1 VIVFSCKI
9 TKLFGRI
16 GTAVLKVGII
26 GATAYT
32 SLELIKIL
40 LRHPE
45 VRISYL
51 GVRRTDRPKIS
62 DIFPVLKTL
71 IDLPCEPIGQREA
84 PQDIDLAFITL
95 PPTVSMQYVPLFI
108 KKGIRV
114 IDFSADYRFRDKS
127 LYERWYKVQ
136 HADNHGLK
144 TAVYGLPELFR
155 DEIRKTC
162 LVGNPGCYTTA
173 SILALAP
180 LLTKGLIVPADII
193 IDAKSGVSGRGREPK
208 EDTHYC
214 ECNEN
219 IEAYSVG
226 GHRHSP
232 EIEHILSIKTNQ
244 KVSIQFVPHLIPMNR
259 GILCT
264 LYLKPNDRM
273 KESGSVYSDHG
284 VQQLYKE
291 FYSNEPFVRVKDGH
305 ELPKTK
311 DVVYTNFCDISTK
324 VTENRIIVLSV
335 IDNLIKGAAGQAVQ
349 NMNVMC
355 GFDEKM
361 GLL

>member
-1 VIVFSCKI
+1 M
-9 TKLFGRI
+9 LN
-16 GTAVLKVGII
+16 VGII

-40 LRHPE
+40 LRHPQ
-45 VRISYL
+45 VKITYL
-51 GVRRTDRPKIS
+51 GVRRTDRPMIS
-62 DIFPVLKTL
+62 DIFPTLKNL
-71 IDLPCEPIGQREA
+71 LDLSCESIEHKEFPG
-84 PQDIDLAFITL
+84 DIDLAFVTL
-95 PPTVSMQYVPLFI
+95 PPTISMQYVPLFTKRGI
-108 KKGIRV
+108 KV

-127 LYERWYKVQ
+127 IYEKWYKAQ
-136 HADNHGLK
+136 HTDSAGIE

-155 DEIRKTC
+155 EEIKKTN

-173 SILALAP
+173 TILALAP
-180 LLTKGLIVPADII
+180 LLTHGIVYPDDII
-193 IDAKSGVSGRGREPK
+193 VDAKSGISGRGREPR

-232 EIEHILSIKTNQ
+232 EIEHILSIKTSQ

-264 LYLKPNDRM
+264 IYAKPRQNLR
-273 KESGSVYSDHG
+273 ETGFILSDSEVHR
-284 VQQLYKE
+284 LYKE
-291 FYSNEPFVRVKDGH
+291 FYGKEPFIRLKEGN
-305 ELPKTK
+305 ETPKTK
-311 DVVYTNFCDISTK
+311 DVIYSNFCDIATK
-324 VTENRIIVLSV
+324 VTENRIIILSA
-335 IDNLIKGAAGQAVQ
+335 IDNLIKGASGQAVH

>member
-1 VIVFSCKI
+1 MGD
-9 TKLFGRI
+9 TTLLR
-16 GTAVLKVGII
+16 VGII

-45 VRISYL
+45 VKITYL
-51 GVRRTDRPKIS
+51 GVRRTDRPRIS
-62 DIFPVLKTL
+62 DIFPTLKNL
-71 IDLPCEPIGQREA
+71 LDLKCETIEQKEVPEN
-84 PQDIDLAFITL
+84 IDLAFITL
-95 PPTVSMQYVPLFI
+95 PPTISMQYVPLFI
-108 KKGIRV
+108 QKSIKV

-127 LYERWYKVQ
+127 LYERWYKTQ
-136 HADNHGLK
+136 HTDSKGIE

-155 DEIRKTC
+155 EKIKKAR

-173 SILALAP
+173 TILALTP
-180 LLTKGLIVPADII
+180 LLMKGLVFPEDII
-193 IDAKSGVSGRGREPK
+193 VDAKSGVSGRGREPK

-232 EIEHILSIKTNQ
+232 EIEHILSMRTNQ

-264 LYLKPNDRM
+264 IYAKPKHGMTVGANGH
-273 KESGSVYSDHG
+273 SPFSDHE
-284 VQQLYKE
+284 VHKLYKE
-291 FYSNEPFVRVKDGH
+291 FYGNGPFIRLKEGH
-305 ELPKTK
+305 ETPRTK
-311 DVVYTNFCDISTK
+311 DVTYTNFCDIATK
-324 VTENRIIVLSV
+324 VTENRIVILSA
-335 IDNLIKGAAGQAVQ
+335 IDNLIKGASGQAVQ

-355 GFDEKM
+355 GFDEKT

>member
-1 VIVFSCKI
+1 MLKI
-9 TKLFGRI
+9 
-16 GTAVLKVGII
+16 GII

-40 LRHPE
+40 LHHPE
-45 VRISYL
+45 AKIAYL
-51 GVRRTDRPKIS
+51 GIRRTDRPRIS
-62 DIFPVLKTL
+62 DIFPALKGM
-71 IDLPCEPIGQREA
+71 IDLPCETIEQKDIPEN
-84 PQDIDLAFITL
+84 IDLAFVTL
-95 PPTVSMQYVPLFI
+95 PPTISMQYVPLFI

-127 LYERWYKVQ
+127 LYEKWYKTQ
-136 HADNHGLK
+136 HTDSKGIE

-155 DEIRKTC
+155 NEIRNTR

-173 SILALAP
+173 TILALAP
-180 LLTKGLIVPADII
+180 LLTKGLVYPEDVIV
-193 IDAKSGVSGRGREPK
+193 DAKSGVSGRGREPR

-232 EIEHILSIKTNQ
+232 EIEHILTLKTNQ

-264 LYLKPNDRM
+264 IYVKPKDKKNAGANDILSFNDN
-273 KESGSVYSDHG
+273 EV
-284 VQQLYKE
+284 LNIYKE
-291 FYSNEPFVRVKDGH
+291 FYCNEPFIRLKEGNEVPR
-305 ELPKTK
+305 TK
-311 DVVYTNFCDISTK
+311 DVIYTNFCDISVK
-324 VTENRIIVLSV
+324 VTENRIIVLSA
-335 IDNLIKGAAGQAVQ
+335 IDNLIKGASGQAVQ

-355 GFDEKM
+355 GFDEKLGM
-361 GLL
+361 F

>member
-1 VIVFSCKI
+1 MLKI
-9 TKLFGRI
+9 
-16 GTAVLKVGII
+16 GII

-45 VRISYL
+45 AKITYL
-51 GVRRTDRPKIS
+51 GIRRTDHPRIS
-62 DIFPVLKTL
+62 DIFPALRGM
-71 IDLPCEPIGQREA
+71 IDLPCETIEQKNIPEN
-84 PQDIDLAFITL
+84 IDFAFITL
-95 PPTVSMQYVPLFI
+95 PPTISMQYVPLFI

-127 LYERWYKVQ
+127 LYEKWYKTQ
-136 HADNHGLK
+136 HTDSAGIG

-155 DEIRKTC
+155 NEIKRTT

-173 SILALAP
+173 TILALAP
-180 LLTKGLIVPADII
+180 LLTKKLIYPEDII
-193 IDAKSGVSGRGREPK
+193 VDAKSGVSGRGREPK

-232 EIEHILSIKTNQ
+232 EIEHILSLKTNQ

-264 LYLKPNDRM
+264 IYAKPKEKTNAGVNGISSFNDN
-273 KESGSVYSDHG
+273 EIFTI
-284 VQQLYKE
+284 YKE
-291 FYSNEPFVRVKDGH
+291 CYRNEPFIRLKEGN
-305 ELPKTK
+305 EMPKTK
-311 DVVYTNFCDISTK
+311 DVIHTNFCDIAVK
-324 VTENRIIVLSV
+324 VTENRIIILSV
-335 IDNLIKGAAGQAVQ
+335 IDNLIKGASGQAVQ

-355 GFDEKM
+355 GFDEKQ

>member
-1 VIVFSCKI
+1 
-9 TKLFGRI
+9 L
-16 GTAVLKVGII
+16 LKVGIV

-40 LRHPE
+40 LRHPK
-45 VRISYL
+45 IKITYL
-51 GVRRTDRPKIS
+51 GVRKTDNPKIS
-62 DIFPVLKTL
+62 DIFPSLKNIL
-71 IDLPCEPIGQREA
+71 DLPCTTIDQKDIPKN
-84 PQDIDLAFITL
+84 IDLAFITL
-95 PPTVSMQYVPLFI
+95 PPTVSMQYVPLFT
-108 KKGIRV
+108 KNGIRV

-127 LYERWYKVQ
+127 LYEKWYKAQ
-136 HADNHGLK
+136 HTDSNGIE

-155 DEIRKTC
+155 DEIKKTA

-173 SILALAP
+173 TILALAP
-180 LLTKGLIVPADII
+180 LLTKGLICPEDII
-193 IDAKSGVSGRGREPK
+193 VDAKSGVSGRGREPK
-208 EDTHYC
+208 EGTHYC

-232 EIEHILSIKTNQ
+232 EIEHILSIKTHQ

-264 LYLKPNDRM
+264 IYAKPRNAVTSGNLSLRDAEAFKLYTEWYGK
-273 KESGSVYSDHG
+273 
-284 VQQLYKE
+284 
-291 FYSNEPFVRVKDGH
+291 EPFIRLKEGH
-305 ELPKTK
+305 EVPRTK
-311 DVVYTNFCDISTK
+311 DVANTNFCDIAVK
-324 VTENRIIVLSV
+324 VTENRIVILSA
-335 IDNLIKGAAGQAVQ
+335 IDNLIKGASGQAVQ
-349 NMNVMC
+349 NMNVMY

>member
-1 VIVFSCKI
+1 
-9 TKLFGRI
+9 
-16 GTAVLKVGII
+16 VLKIGII

-45 VRISYL
+45 VKITYL
-51 GVRRTDRPKIS
+51 GIRRTDHPRIS
-62 DIFPVLKTL
+62 DIFPVLKGM
-71 IDLPCEPIGQREA
+71 IDLPCETIEQKDIPEN
-84 PQDIDLAFITL
+84 IDLAFITL
-95 PPTVSMQYVPLFI
+95 PPTISMQYVPLFI

-114 IDFSADYRFRDKS
+114 IDFSADYRFRDRS
-127 LYERWYKVQ
+127 LYEKWYKTQ
-136 HADNHGLK
+136 HTDSNGIE

-155 DEIRKTC
+155 NEIRRTT

-173 SILALAP
+173 TILALAP
-180 LLTKGLIVPADII
+180 LLTKGLIYPEDII
-193 IDAKSGVSGRGREPK
+193 VDAKSGVSGRGREPR

-232 EIEHILSIKTNQ
+232 EIEHILSLKTNQ

-264 LYLKPNDRM
+264 IYAKPKSRKDAGINNISFLNDN
-273 KESGSVYSDHG
+273 EIHG
-284 VQQLYKE
+284 IYKE
-291 FYSNEPFVRVKDGH
+291 FYGNEPFIRLKEDN
-305 ELPKTK
+305 ETPKTK
-311 DVVYTNFCDISTK
+311 DVIYTNFCDIAVK
-324 VTENRIIVLSV
+324 VTDNRIIILSA
-335 IDNLIKGAAGQAVQ
+335 IDNLIKGASGQAVQ
-349 NMNVMC
+349 NMNVMY
-355 GFDEKM
+355 GFDEKQ

>member
-1 VIVFSCKI
+1 
-9 TKLFGRI
+9 
-16 GTAVLKVGII
+16 VLKVGII

-45 VRISYL
+45 VKITYL

-62 DIFPVLKTL
+62 DIFPALKNL
-71 IDLPCEPIGQREA
+71 LDLTCETIEQKEVPK
-84 PQDIDLAFITL
+84 DIDLAFVTL
-95 PPTVSMQYVPLFI
+95 PPTISMQYVPLFT
-108 KKGIRV
+108 KKGIKV

-127 LYERWYKVQ
+127 LYEKWYKAQ
-136 HADNHGLK
+136 HTDSKGIK
-144 TAVYGLPELFR
+144 TAVYGLPELSR
-155 DEIRKTC
+155 NEIKKTN

-173 SILALAP
+173 TILALAP
-180 LLTKGLIVPADII
+180 LLSKGLIYPEDII
-193 IDAKSGVSGRGREPK
+193 VDAKSGVSGRGREPK

-226 GHRHSP
+226 SHRHSP

-244 KVSIQFVPHLIPMNR
+244 RVSIQFVPHLIPMNR

-264 LYLKPNDRM
+264 IYAKPKDKTISDNDIH
-273 KESGSVYSDHG
+273 KIYNGF
-284 VQQLYKE
+284 YK
-291 FYSNEPFVRVKDGH
+291 NEPFVRLKEGN
-305 ELPKTK
+305 EFPKTK
-311 DVVYTNFCDISTK
+311 DVIYTNFCDIATK
-324 VTENRIIVLSV
+324 VTDNRIIIISA
-335 IDNLIKGAAGQAVQ
+335 IDNLIKGASGQAVQ

-355 GFDEKM
+355 GFDEGM

>member
-1 VIVFSCKI
+1 M
-9 TKLFGRI
+9 
-16 GTAVLKVGII
+16 LKVGII

-40 LRHPE
+40 LRHPKVE
-45 VRISYL
+45 ITYL
-51 GVRRTDRPKIS
+51 GVRRTGRPKIS
-62 DIFPVLKTL
+62 EIFPVLKNL
-71 IDLPCEPIGQREA
+71 LDLQCETIEQKEVPKNV
-84 PQDIDLAFITL
+84 DLVFVTL
-95 PPTVSMQYVPLFI
+95 PPTVSMQYVPLFA
-108 KKGIRV
+108 KKGIKV

-127 LYERWYKVQ
+127 LYEKWYKAQ
-136 HADNHGLK
+136 HTDSKGIE

-155 DEIRKTC
+155 NEIKKAN

-173 SILALAP
+173 TILAMAP
-180 LLTKGLIVPADII
+180 LLTKGLIHSEDII
-193 IDAKSGVSGRGREPK
+193 VDAKSGVSGRGREPK

-226 GHRHSP
+226 SHRHSP

-264 LYLKPNDRM
+264 IYAKPKDVTLSDNDIH
-273 KESGSVYSDHG
+273 KIYSGF
-284 VQQLYKE
+284 YK
-291 FYSNEPFVRVKDGH
+291 NEPFVRLKEGN
-305 ELPKTK
+305 EFPKTK
-311 DVVYTNFCDISTK
+311 DVIYTNFCDVFTK
-324 VTENRIIVLSV
+324 VTENRIVILSA
-335 IDNLIKGAAGQAVQ
+335 IDNLIKGASGQAVQ

>member
-1 VIVFSCKI
+1 M
-9 TKLFGRI
+9 
-16 GTAVLKVGII
+16 LKVGII

-40 LRHPE
+40 LRHPKVE
-45 VRISYL
+45 ITYL

-62 DIFPVLKTL
+62 DIFPALKKL
-71 IDLPCEPIGQREA
+71 LDLPCDTIEQKEVPKN
-84 PQDIDLAFITL
+84 IDLAFITL
-95 PPTVSMQYVPLFI
+95 PPTISMQYVPLFT
-108 KKGIRV
+108 KSGVKV

-127 LYERWYKVQ
+127 LYEKWYKAQ
-136 HADNHGLK
+136 HTDSKGIE

-155 DEIRKTC
+155 NEIRKTN

-173 SILALAP
+173 TILALAP
-180 LLTKGLIVPADII
+180 LLMKGLIYSEDII
-193 IDAKSGVSGRGREPK
+193 VDAKSGVSGRGRESK

-219 IEAYSVG
+219 VEAYNVG
-226 GHRHSP
+226 SHRHSP

-244 KVSIQFVPHLIPMNR
+244 RVSIQFVPHLIPMNR

-264 LYLKPNDRM
+264 IYAKPKVVGANGRSSLHDNEVH
-273 KESGSVYSDHG
+273 K
-284 VQQLYKE
+284 LYKE
-291 FYSNEPFVRVKDGH
+291 FYGKEPFVRLKEGN
-305 ELPKTK
+305 EFPKTK
-311 DVVYTNFCDISTK
+311 EVVYTNFCDIATK
-324 VTENRIIVLSV
+324 VTENRIIIISV
-335 IDNLIKGAAGQAVQ
+335 IDNLIKGASGQAVQ

-355 GFDEKM
+355 GFDEGM

>member
-1 VIVFSCKI
+1 M
-9 TKLFGRI
+9 
-16 GTAVLKVGII
+16 LKVGII

-40 LRHPE
+40 LHHPE
-45 VRISYL
+45 VKIVYL

-62 DIFPVLKTL
+62 DIFPTLKNRL
-71 IDLPCEPIGQREA
+71 DLPCETIGQKEV
-84 PQDIDLAFITL
+84 PQNIDLAFITL

-108 KKGIRV
+108 QKGIKV

-127 LYERWYKVQ
+127 LYEKWYKAQ
-136 HADNHGLK
+136 HTDSKGIE

-155 DEIRKTC
+155 EEIKKTN

-173 SILALAP
+173 TILALAP
-180 LLTKGLIVPADII
+180 LLMKGLIFSEDII
-193 IDAKSGVSGRGREPK
+193 VDAKSGVSGRGREPK

-244 KVSIQFVPHLIPMNR
+244 KVSIQFVPHLVPMNR

-264 LYLKPNDRM
+264 IYVKP
-273 KESGSVYSDHG
+273 KHETKQSGMILSDNAVHK
-284 VQQLYKE
+284 LYKE
-291 FYSNEPFVRVKDGH
+291 FYGNEPFIRLKEGN
-305 ELPKTK
+305 ETPKTK
-311 DVVYTNFCDISTK
+311 DVIYTNFCDILTK
-324 VTENRIIVLSV
+324 VTENRIVVLSA
-335 IDNLIKGAAGQAVQ
+335 IDNLIKGASGQAVQ

-355 GFDEKM
+355 GFNEKM

>member
-1 VIVFSCKI
+1 M
-9 TKLFGRI
+9 LN
-16 GTAVLKVGII
+16 VGII

-45 VRISYL
+45 VKISYL
-51 GVRRTDRPKIS
+51 GVRRTDRPRIS
-62 DIFPVLKTL
+62 DIFPILKNQF
-71 IDLPCEPIGQREA
+71 DLPCETIEQNKVPEN
-84 PQDIDLAFITL
+84 IDLAFITL
-95 PPTVSMQYVPLFI
+95 PPTISMQYAPLFI
-108 KKGIRV
+108 QKGIKV

-127 LYERWYKVQ
+127 LYERWYKTQ
-136 HADNHGLK
+136 HTDSKGIE

-155 DEIRKTC
+155 GEIKKTN

-173 SILALAP
+173 TILALAP
-180 LLTKGLIVPADII
+180 LLMKGLISAEDII
-193 IDAKSGVSGRGREPK
+193 VDAKSGVSGRGREPR

-232 EIEHILSIKTNQ
+232 EIEHILSIRSNQ
-244 KVSIQFVPHLIPMNR
+244 KVSIQFVPHLVPMNR

-264 LYLKPNDRM
+264 IYVKPKHGKDRAANSHSPFSDNEIHKLY
-273 KESGSVYSDHG
+273 E
-284 VQQLYKE
+284 E
-291 FYSNEPFVRVKDGH
+291 FYGTEPFIRLKEGH
-305 ELPKTK
+305 EMPKTK
-311 DVVYTNFCDISTK
+311 DVIYTNFCDIATK
-324 VTENRIIVLSV
+324 VTENRIIILSA
-335 IDNLIKGAAGQAVQ
+335 IDNLIKGASGQAVQ
-349 NMNVMC
+349 NMNVMY
-355 GFDEKM
+355 GFDEKT

>member
-1 VIVFSCKI
+1 MELDLGD
-9 TKLFGRI
+9 T
-16 GTAVLKVGII
+16 TVLKVGII

-45 VRISYL
+45 VKITYL
-51 GVRRTDRPKIS
+51 GVRRTDRPRIS
-62 DIFPVLKTL
+62 DIFPSLKNL
-71 IDLPCEPIGQREA
+71 LDLKCETIEQKEVPES
-84 PQDIDLAFITL
+84 IDLAFVTL
-95 PPTVSMQYVPLFI
+95 PPTISMQYVPLFI
-108 KKGIRV
+108 QKGIKV

-127 LYERWYKVQ
+127 LYERWYKTQ
-136 HADNHGLK
+136 HTDSKGIE

-155 DEIRKTC
+155 EEIRKTH

-173 SILALAP
+173 TILALAP
-180 LLTKGLIVPADII
+180 LLMKGLVSPEDII
-193 IDAKSGVSGRGREPK
+193 VDAKSGVSGRGREPK

-232 EIEHILSIKTNQ
+232 EIEHILSLKTNQ
-244 KVSIQFVPHLIPMNR
+244 KVSIQFVPHLVPMNR

-264 LYLKPNDRM
+264 IYVKPRQGKTVGAN
-273 KESGSVYSDHG
+273 SHSPVSDSEIHN
-284 VQQLYKE
+284 LYKE
-291 FYSNEPFVRVKDGH
+291 FYGNEPFIRLKEGH
-305 ELPKTK
+305 ETPKTK
-311 DVVYTNFCDISTK
+311 DVIYTNFCDIATK
-324 VTENRIIVLSV
+324 VTENRIVVLSA
-335 IDNLIKGAAGQAVQ
+335 IDNLIKGASGQAVQ

>member
-1 VIVFSCKI
+1 M
-9 TKLFGRI
+9 
-16 GTAVLKVGII
+16 LKVGII

-40 LRHPE
+40 LHHPE
-45 VRISYL
+45 VKITYL

-62 DIFPVLKTL
+62 DIFPSLKAR
-71 IDLPCEPIGQREA
+71 IDLPCEPIEQKEV
-84 PQDIDLAFITL
+84 PKDIDLVFITL
-95 PPTVSMQYVPLFI
+95 PPTVSMQYVPLFTGQGI
-108 KKGIRV
+108 KI

-127 LYERWYKVQ
+127 LYERWYKAQ
-136 HADNHGLK
+136 HTDNEGIK

-155 DEIRKTC
+155 EDIRKAN

-173 SILALAP
+173 TIIALAP
-180 LLTKGLIVPADII
+180 LLAKELIHPDDII
-193 IDAKSGVSGRGREPK
+193 VDAKSGVSGRGREPK

-232 EIEHILSIKTNQ
+232 EIEHILSLKTNQ
-244 KVSIQFVPHLIPMNR
+244 KISIQFVPHLIPMNR

-264 LYLKPNDRM
+264 IYAKPKHRTKEGVLSLSDNDVH
-273 KESGSVYSDHG
+273 KI
-284 VQQLYKE
+284 YKE
-291 FYSNEPFVRVKDGH
+291 FYGNEPFVRLKEGL
-305 ELPKTK
+305 ETPKTK
-311 DVVYTNFCDISTK
+311 DVTHTNFCDIATK
-324 VTENRIIVLSV
+324 VTENRIIILSAV
-335 IDNLIKGAAGQAVQ
+335 DNLIKGASGQAVQ
-349 NMNVMC
+349 NMNVMY

>member
-1 VIVFSCKI
+1 M
-9 TKLFGRI
+9 LN
-16 GTAVLKVGII
+16 VGII

-45 VRISYL
+45 VKIAYL
-51 GVRRTDRPKIS
+51 GIRRTDHPRIS
-62 DIFPVLKTL
+62 DIFPALRGM
-71 IDLPCEPIGQREA
+71 IDLPCETIEQKNIPEN
-84 PQDIDLAFITL
+84 IDLAFITL
-95 PPTVSMQYVPLFI
+95 PPTISMQYVPLFI

-127 LYERWYKVQ
+127 LYEKWYKTQ
-136 HADNHGLK
+136 HSDSDGIG

-155 DEIRKTC
+155 NEIKKTN

-173 SILALAP
+173 TILALAP
-180 LLTKGLIVPADII
+180 LLTKGLIYPEDII
-193 IDAKSGVSGRGREPK
+193 VDAKSGVSGRGREPK

-232 EIEHILSIKTNQ
+232 EIEHILSLKTNQ

-264 LYLKPNDRM
+264 IYVKPKGKKSTGANGISSFNDN
-273 KESGSVYSDHG
+273 EIVTI
-284 VQQLYKE
+284 YKE
-291 FYSNEPFVRVKDGH
+291 FYRNEPFIRLKEGG
-305 ELPKTK
+305 EIPKTK
-311 DVVYTNFCDISTK
+311 DVVCTNFCDIAAK
-324 VTENRIIVLSV
+324 VTENRIIILST
-335 IDNLIKGAAGQAVQ
+335 IDNLIKGASGQAVQ
-349 NMNVMC
+349 NMNVMY
-355 GFDEKM
+355 GFDEKQ

>member
-1 VIVFSCKI
+1 MVTF
-9 TKLFGRI
+9 LNM
-16 GTAVLKVGII
+16 LKVGII

-45 VRISYL
+45 VKITYL
-51 GVRRTDRPKIS
+51 GVRRTDRPRIS
-62 DIFPVLKTL
+62 DIFPTLKNLLDLRCDTIEQKEVPEN
-71 IDLPCEPIGQREA
+71 IDF
-84 PQDIDLAFITL
+84 AFITL
-95 PPTVSMQYVPLFI
+95 PPTISMQYVPLFI
-108 KKGIRV
+108 QRGIKI

-127 LYERWYKVQ
+127 LYERWYKIQ
-136 HADNHGLK
+136 HTDSKGIE

-155 DEIRKTC
+155 EEIRKTN
-162 LVGNPGCYTTA
+162 LIGNPGCYTTA
-173 SILALAP
+173 TILALAP
-180 LLTKGLIVPADII
+180 LLMKGLVFPEDII
-193 IDAKSGVSGRGREPK
+193 VDAKSGVSGRGREPR

-244 KVSIQFVPHLIPMNR
+244 KVSIQFVPHLVPMNR

-264 LYLKPNDRM
+264 IYAKPKHEMRPASM
-273 KESGSVYSDHG
+273 ILSDNG
-284 VQQLYKE
+284 VNKLYKE
-291 FYSNEPFVRVKDGH
+291 FYGNEPFIRLKEGN
-305 ELPKTK
+305 EMPKTK
-311 DVVYTNFCDISTK
+311 EVIYTNFCDIATK
-324 VTENRIIVLSV
+324 VTESRIVVLSA
-335 IDNLIKGAAGQAVQ
+335 IDNLIKGASGQAVQ

>member
-1 VIVFSCKI
+1 M
-9 TKLFGRI
+9 
-16 GTAVLKVGII
+16 LKVGII

-45 VRISYL
+45 VKIAYL
-51 GVRRTDRPKIS
+51 GVRRTDRPNIS
-62 DIFPVLKTL
+62 DIFPALKGL
-71 IDLPCEPIGQREA
+71 LDLPCETIEQKEVPKN
-84 PQDIDLAFITL
+84 IDLAFITL
-95 PPTVSMQYVPLFI
+95 PPTVSMQYVPLFTKSGI
-108 KKGIRV
+108 KV

-127 LYERWYKVQ
+127 LYEKWYKAQ
-136 HADNHGLK
+136 HTDSKGIE

-155 DEIRKTC
+155 NEIKKAN

-173 SILALAP
+173 TILALAP
-180 LLTKGLIVPADII
+180 LLTKELVYSEDII
-193 IDAKSGVSGRGREPK
+193 VDAKSGVSGRGREPK

-219 IEAYSVG
+219 VEAYSVG

-264 LYLKPNDRM
+264 IYAKPKGRA
-273 KESGSVYSDHG
+273 KEAVPILTDDTVHN
-284 VQQLYKE
+284 LYKE
-291 FYSNEPFVRVKDGH
+291 FYNNEPFIRLKEGN
-305 ELPKTK
+305 ETPKTK
-311 DVVYTNFCDISTK
+311 DVIYTNFCDIATK
-324 VTENRIIVLSV
+324 VTENRIIILSA

-355 GFDEKM
+355 GLDEKM

>member
-1 VIVFSCKI
+1 M
-9 TKLFGRI
+9 
-16 GTAVLKVGII
+16 LKVGII

-45 VRISYL
+45 VKITYL

-62 DIFPVLKTL
+62 DIFPALKNL
-71 IDLPCEPIGQREA
+71 LDLPCETIEQKEVPEN
-84 PQDIDLAFITL
+84 IDLAFITL
-95 PPTVSMQYVPLFI
+95 PPTISMQYVPLFI
-108 KKGIRV
+108 QKGIKV
-114 IDFSADYRFRDKS
+114 IDFSADYRFRDKA
-127 LYERWYKVQ
+127 LYERWYKTQ
-136 HADNHGLK
+136 HADSKGIE

-155 DEIRKTC
+155 EEIKSTA
-162 LVGNPGCYTTA
+162 LIGNPGCYTTA
-173 SILALAP
+173 TILALAP
-180 LLTKGLIVPADII
+180 LLTKGLVFPDDII
-193 IDAKSGVSGRGREPK
+193 VDAKSGVSGRGREPR

-232 EIEHILSIKTNQ
+232 EIEHILSIKTKQ
-244 KVSIQFVPHLIPMNR
+244 KVSIQFVPHLVPMNR

-264 LYLKPNDRM
+264 VYVKPKHGITTGKAGYLALSDND
-273 KESGSVYSDHG
+273 VHG
-284 VQQLYKE
+284 LYKE
-291 FYSNEPFVRVKDGH
+291 FYSKEPFVRLK
-305 ELPKTK
+305 ESNETPKTK
-311 DVVYTNFCDISTK
+311 DVTYTNFCDIATK
-324 VTENRIIVLSV
+324 VTENRIIVISA
-335 IDNLIKGAAGQAVQ
+335 IDNLLKGAAGQAVQ
-349 NMNVMC
+349 NMNVMF

>member
-1 VIVFSCKI
+1 MLKIGIV
-9 TKLFGRI
+9 
-16 GTAVLKVGII
+16 

-45 VRISYL
+45 VEIAYL
-51 GVRRTDRPKIS
+51 GVRRTDHPKIS
-62 DIFPVLKTL
+62 DIFPALKNL
-71 IDLPCEPIGQREA
+71 IDLPCETIEQKEVPKN
-84 PQDIDLAFITL
+84 IDLVFVTL
-95 PPTVSMQYVPLFI
+95 PPTISMQYVPLFTKNGI
-108 KKGIRV
+108 KV

-127 LYERWYKVQ
+127 LYEKWYKAQ
-136 HADNHGLK
+136 HTDSKGIE

-155 DEIRKTC
+155 NEIKKTN

-173 SILALAP
+173 TILALAP
-180 LLTKGLIVPADII
+180 LLLKGLIFPEDII
-193 IDAKSGVSGRGREPK
+193 VDAKSGVSGRGREAK
-208 EDTHYC
+208 ADTHYC
-214 ECNEN
+214 EYNEN
-219 IEAYSVG
+219 LEAYSVG

-264 LYLKPNDRM
+264 VYAKPKDVGANGHSPLRDDEVH
-273 KESGSVYSDHG
+273 K
-284 VQQLYKE
+284 LYKE
-291 FYSNEPFVRVKDGH
+291 LYNNEPFIRLKEGN
-305 ELPKTK
+305 ETPKTK
-311 DVVYTNFCDISTK
+311 DVIYTNFCDIATK
-324 VTENRIIVLSV
+324 VTENRIIILSA

-349 NMNVMC
+349 NMNIMC

>member
-1 VIVFSCKI
+1 MLKI
-9 TKLFGRI
+9 
-16 GTAVLKVGII
+16 GII

-45 VRISYL
+45 VKIAYL
-51 GVRRTDRPKIS
+51 GVRRTDHPRIS
-62 DIFPVLKTL
+62 DIFPALKNL
-71 IDLPCEPIGQREA
+71 LDLPCETIEQKEV
-84 PQDIDLAFITL
+84 PQNIDLAFITL

-108 KKGIRV
+108 QNGIKV

-127 LYERWYKVQ
+127 LYERWYKTQ
-136 HADNHGLK
+136 HTDSKGIE

-155 DEIRKTC
+155 EEIKKTN

-173 SILALAP
+173 TILALAP
-180 LLTKGLIVPADII
+180 LLMKGLIFAEDII
-193 IDAKSGVSGRGREPK
+193 VDAKSGVSGRGREPK

-232 EIEHILSIKTNQ
+232 EIEHILSLKTNQ
-244 KVSIQFVPHLIPMNR
+244 KVSIQFVPHLVPMNR

-264 LYLKPNDRM
+264 IYVKPKHEVGQASM
-273 KESGSVYSDHG
+273 VLSDNEVHK
-284 VQQLYKE
+284 LYKE
-291 FYSNEPFVRVKDGH
+291 FYGKEPFIRLKEGH
-305 ELPKTK
+305 ETPKTK
-311 DVVYTNFCDISTK
+311 DVIYTNFCDIATK
-324 VTENRIIVLSV
+324 VTENRIVILSA
-335 IDNLIKGAAGQAVQ
+335 IDNLIKGASGQAIQ

>member
-1 VIVFSCKI
+1 M
-9 TKLFGRI
+9 
-16 GTAVLKVGII
+16 LKVGII

-45 VRISYL
+45 VKITYL

-62 DIFPVLKTL
+62 DIFPALKGL
-71 IDLPCEPIGQREA
+71 LDLPCETIEQKEISGN
-84 PQDIDLAFITL
+84 IDLAFITL
-95 PPTVSMQYVPLFI
+95 PPTISMQYVPLFTG
-108 KKGIRV
+108 KGIKV

-127 LYERWYKVQ
+127 LYEKWYKAQ
-136 HADNHGLK
+136 HTDSKGIE

-155 DEIRKTC
+155 NEIKKTN
-162 LVGNPGCYTTA
+162 LVGNFGCYTTA
-173 SILALAP
+173 TILALAP
-180 LLTKGLIVPADII
+180 LLTKGLIHSEDII
-193 IDAKSGVSGRGREPK
+193 VDAKSGISGRGREPK

-264 LYLKPNDRM
+264 VYAKPKVAGANGRLPLHDDEVH
-273 KESGSVYSDHG
+273 K
-284 VQQLYKE
+284 LYKE
-291 FYSNEPFVRVKDGH
+291 FYGKEPFVRLKEGN
-305 ELPKTK
+305 EMPKTK
-311 DVVYTNFCDISTK
+311 DVIFTNFCDIATK
-324 VTENRIIVLSV
+324 VTENRIIILSA
-335 IDNLIKGAAGQAVQ
+335 IDNLIKGASGQAVQ
-349 NMNVMC
+349 NMNIMY
-355 GFDEKM
+355 GFDEKT

>member
-1 VIVFSCKI
+1 M
-9 TKLFGRI
+9 
-16 GTAVLKVGII
+16 LKVGII

-45 VRISYL
+45 VKITYL

-62 DIFPVLKTL
+62 DIFPTLKNL
-71 IDLPCEPIGQREA
+71 LDLPCETIEQKEVPKN
-84 PQDIDLAFITL
+84 IDLAFVTL
-95 PPTVSMQYVPLFI
+95 PPTISMQYVPLFI
-108 KKGIRV
+108 KKGIRA

-127 LYERWYKVQ
+127 LYEKWYKAQ
-136 HADNHGLK
+136 HTDSKGIE

-155 DEIRKTC
+155 NEIRKTN

-173 SILALAP
+173 TILALAP
-180 LLTKGLIVPADII
+180 LLSKGLIYPEDII
-193 IDAKSGVSGRGREPK
+193 VDAKSGVSGRGRELK

-219 IEAYSVG
+219 VEAYSVG

-264 LYLKPNDRM
+264 IYAKPKDKTISDNDIH
-273 KESGSVYSDHG
+273 KIYSGF
-284 VQQLYKE
+284 YK
-291 FYSNEPFVRVKDGH
+291 NEPFVRLKEGNDV
-305 ELPKTK
+305 PKTK
-311 DVVYTNFCDISTK
+311 DVIYTNFCDIATK
-324 VTENRIIVLSV
+324 VTENRIIILSA
-335 IDNLIKGAAGQAVQ
+335 IDNLIKGASGQAVQ

>member
-1 VIVFSCKI
+1 M
-9 TKLFGRI
+9 
-16 GTAVLKVGII
+16 LKVGII

-45 VRISYL
+45 AKITYL
-51 GVRRTDRPKIS
+51 GVRRTDHPKIS
-62 DIFPVLKTL
+62 DIFPSLKEL
-71 IDLPCEPIGQREA
+71 LDLPCETIEQKEA
-84 PQDIDLAFITL
+84 PKNIDIAFITL
-95 PPTVSMQYVPLFI
+95 PPTISMQYVPLFT
-108 KKGIRV
+108 KKGIKV

-127 LYERWYKVQ
+127 LYEKWYKAQ
-136 HADNHGLK
+136 HTDDKGIE

-155 DEIRKTC
+155 NEIKKAN

-173 SILALAP
+173 TILALTP
-180 LLTKGLIVPADII
+180 LLAKGLIYAEDII
-193 IDAKSGVSGRGREPK
+193 VDAKSGVSGRGREPK

-219 IEAYSVG
+219 VEAYSVG
-226 GHRHSP
+226 SHRHSP
-232 EIEHILSIKTNQ
+232 EIEHILTIKTNQ
-244 KVSIQFVPHLIPMNR
+244 KVAIQFVPHLIPMNR

-264 LYLKPNDRM
+264 IYAKPKDETLSDNDIH
-273 KESGSVYSDHG
+273 KIYSSF
-284 VQQLYKE
+284 YK
-291 FYSNEPFVRVKDGH
+291 NEPFVRLKEGS
-305 ELPKTK
+305 EFPKTK
-311 DVVYTNFCDISTK
+311 DVIYTNFCDIATK
-324 VTENRIIVLSV
+324 VTENRIIILSA
-335 IDNLIKGAAGQAVQ
+335 IDNLIKGASGQAVQ

>member
-1 VIVFSCKI
+1 MIKI
-9 TKLFGRI
+9 
-16 GTAVLKVGII
+16 GII

-40 LRHPE
+40 LHHPK
-45 VRISYL
+45 VKITYL
-51 GVRRTDRPKIS
+51 GVRRSDRPKIS
-62 DIFPVLKTL
+62 DIFPSLKNL
-71 IDLPCEPIGQREA
+71 LDLPCETIEQKEA
-84 PQDIDLAFITL
+84 PKNIDLAFVTL
-95 PPTVSMQYVPLFI
+95 PPTISMQYVPLFT
-108 KKGIRV
+108 KKGIKV

-127 LYERWYKVQ
+127 LYEKWYKAQ
-136 HADNHGLK
+136 HTDSKGIE
-144 TAVYGLPELFR
+144 TAMYGLPELFR
-155 DEIRKTC
+155 EQIKKTS

-173 SILALAP
+173 TILALAP
-180 LLTKGLIVPADII
+180 LLSKGLIYPEDII
-193 IDAKSGVSGRGREPK
+193 VDAKSGVSGRGREPK

-219 IEAYSVG
+219 IEAYAVG

-264 LYLKPNDRM
+264 IYAKPKNVGAKSRSPLRDEDVHKLY
-273 KESGSVYSDHG
+273 E
-284 VQQLYKE
+284 E
-291 FYSNEPFVRVKDGH
+291 FYSKEPFVRLKEGGEV
-305 ELPKTK
+305 PKTK
-311 DVVYTNFCDISTK
+311 DVVYTNFCDIATK
-324 VTENRIIVLSV
+324 VTENRIIILSA
-335 IDNLIKGAAGQAVQ
+335 IDNLIKGASGQAVQ
-349 NMNVMC
+349 NMNVLC